1 MMLSKRP
8 LSVFGLSAT
17 LALVFACSSPEAGT
31 TSTSGKPAGS
41 GAAASGSATTPGKP
55 DAIPTDLTIGPN
67 GKVVKALTGPKKQVT
82 AKLTPDEG
90 AAVDVALDVPE
101 PFHAGSPDEG
111 TRWLMSGADDAHGA
125 QVEIWL
131 VDKDDYDAEL
141 DRTKKAERTTILENQ
156 HDDKGWLVLSE
167 SQVVVSAIAR
177 KKIRDGL
184 YLHCQ
189 VYFFHDQAPKL
200 SSWAS
205 AWAKSTCLSAQA
217 KPAG

>member
-1 MMLSKRP
+1 MMLSTRP
-8 LSVFGLSAT
+8 LSMLGLSAA
-17 LALVFACSSPEAGT
+17 LALSWACSSPDTGSASASAKAPG
-31 TSTSGKPAGS
+31 SGS
-41 GAAASGSATTPGKP
+41 GATGSAATTGKP

-67 GKVVKALTGPKKQVT
+67 GKVVKALTGPKKPVT

-90 AAVDVALDVPE
+90 TAVDVALEVPE

-141 DRTKKAERTTILENQ
+141 DRSKKAERTTVLENQ

-167 SQVVVSAIAR
+167 SPVVVSAIAR
-177 KKIRDGL
+177 RKIRDGL

-205 AWAKSTCLSAQA
+205 ACSARA
-217 KPAG
+217 LPASSP

>member
-1 MMLSKRP
+1 MVSMRSLRWLGFSI
-8 LSVFGLSAT
+8 A
-17 LALVFACSSPEAGT
+17 LACACSSPEP
-31 TSTSGKPAGS
+31 STGSASAKPQGS
-41 GAAASGSATTPGKP
+41 GPVASGSAASPGKP
-55 DAIPTDLTIGPN
+55 DTIPTDLTIGPN
-67 GKVVKALTGPKKQVT
+67 GKVVKALTGPKKPVT

-90 AAVDVALDVPE
+90 AAVEVALEVPE
-101 PFHAGSPDEG
+101 AFHAGSPDEG

-125 QVEIWL
+125 QVEVWL
-131 VDKDDYDAEL
+131 VDKDDYDSEL
-141 DRTKKAERTTILENQ
+141 DRTKKAERTTILESQ

-167 SQVVVSAIAR
+167 SQIVVSAIAR
-177 KKIRDGL
+177 KKVRDGL

-205 AWAKSTCLSAQA
+205 AWAKSTCLSAQT